1 MNTVLITGASSG
13 IGESLA
19 KYYAEQGFC
28 VYACGRNQEKLTAL
42 SKQHS
47 QITPLAFDLND
58 KAAIFGALD
67 KSVKLDHI
75 ILNAGTC
82 EYIDNA
88 KQFDGDLFARVI
100 NTNLISVGYCLEAWL
115 PQLNS
120 SGQLGLMSSSAV
132 YVPLTRA
139 EAYGASKAGVSYLA
153 KTLSIDLASN
163 NIGVSC
169 IHPGFVETPLTDK
182 NDFPMPSRIT
192 SVQAAQAIYLGM
204 KQKRYDI
211 HFPRRFTLVLKTFAL
226 LPFFIWR
233 KLAIRM
239 IKE

>member
-1 MNTVLITGASSG
+1 MKTVLITGASSG

-19 KYYAEQGFC
+19 KFYAQQGFK
-28 VYACGRNQEKLTAL
+28 VFACGRNQQKLAAL
-42 SKQHS
+42 CNEFS
-47 QITPLAFDLND
+47 QIIPLAFDLNNQTE
-58 KAAIFGALD
+58 IFSALD
-67 KSVKLDHI
+67 KNIKLDHI

-88 KQFDGDLFARVI
+88 KQFNGDLFARVI

-120 SGQLGLMSSSAV
+120 GGQLGLMSSSAV
-132 YVPLTRA
+132 YLPLTRA

-153 KTLSIDLASN
+153 KTLSIDLASS
-163 NIGVSC
+163 NIGVST

-192 SVQAAQAIYLGM
+192 SEQAAEAIYLGM

-211 HFPRRFTLVLKTFAL
+211 HFPKRFTLVLKTFAL

-239 IKE
+239 IK

>member
-1 MNTVLITGASSG
+1 MKTVLITGASSG

-19 KYYAEQGFC
+19 KYYAQQGFK
-28 VYACGRNQEKLTAL
+28 VFACGRNQQKLAAL
-42 SKQHS
+42 CGEFS
-47 QITPLAFDLND
+47 QITPLVFDLNN
-58 KAAIFGALD
+58 KTEIFSALD
-67 KSVKLDHI
+67 KSIKLDHI

-120 SGQLGLMSSSAV
+120 GGQLGLMSSSAV

-153 KTLSIDLASN
+153 KTLSIDLASS
-163 NIGVSC
+163 NIGVST
-169 IHPGFVETPLTDK
+169 IHPGFVETPLTNK

-192 SVQAAQAIYLGM
+192 SEQAAEAIYLGM

-211 HFPRRFTLVLKTFAL
+211 HFPKRFTLVLKTFAL

-239 IKE
+239 IK

>member
-1 MNTVLITGASSG
+1 MKTVLITGASSG

-19 KYYAEQGFC
+19 KYYAQQGFK
-28 VYACGRNQEKLTAL
+28 VFACGRNQQKLAAL
-42 SKQHS
+42 CNEFS
-47 QITPLAFDLND
+47 QITPLVFDLNN
-58 KAAIFGALD
+58 KTEIFSALN
-67 KSVKLDHI
+67 KNIKLDHI

-120 SGQLGLMSSSAV
+120 GGQLGLMSSSAV

-153 KTLSIDLASN
+153 KTLSIDLASS
-163 NIGVSC
+163 NIGVST

-192 SVQAAQAIYLGM
+192 SRQAAKAIYLGM

-211 HFPRRFTLVLKTFAL
+211 HFPKRFTLVLKTFAL

-239 IKE
+239 IK